1 MKKLLLTI
9 AVMACAATLVHAQ
22 GTVVFITSTLGSS
35 AKVTEAQGYAGA
47 GGALGNTVGGVAAG
61 TQFLAQL
68 FVGAGSA
75 GSSASLL
82 PVGSPVNFRAGT
94 GNSGYVQES
103 GNTTLGAAA
112 VPDITIPVGIL
123 PTAGGAVTVQLRAWW
138 AGPGGNTYQT
148 FGAALASGN
157 AQMRLGGSPLLFLA
171 STGNPTSQPP
181 GTPAFLTGLSGF
193 QLVAVPEPTSFALAG
208 LGMAS
213 LLIFRRRK

>member
-22 GTVVFITSTLGSS
+22 GTVVFVTSTLGSS
-35 AKVTEAQGYAGA
+35 AKITEAEGFAGA

-68 FVGAGSA
+68 FVAAGSA

-82 PVGSPVNFRAGT
+82 PVGSPVNFRGGT
-94 GNSGYVQES
+94 GNGGYVLES
-103 GNTTLGAAA
+103 GTTTLGAT
-112 VPDITIPVGIL
+112 VDSVVTIPAGIL
-123 PTAGGAVTVQLRAWW
+123 VAPGGPITVQLRAWW

-148 FGAALASGN
+148 FAQAFSSGN

-171 STGNPTSQPP
+171 TTGNPLAQPP
-181 GTPAFLTGLSGF
+181 GTPVNLTGLSGF
-193 QLVAVPEPTSFALAG
+193 QLVPVPEPTSFALAG